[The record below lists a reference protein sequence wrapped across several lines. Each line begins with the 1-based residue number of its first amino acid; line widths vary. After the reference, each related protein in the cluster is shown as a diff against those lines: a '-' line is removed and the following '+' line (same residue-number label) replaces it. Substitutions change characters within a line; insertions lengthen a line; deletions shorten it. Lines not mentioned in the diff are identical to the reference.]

1 MKKRSK
7 SMRDL
12 RRIDVLL
19 NEKTEERFNCGDI
32 VKISTYGTF
41 SRELIGRIAW
51 IDTLELLLDMS
62 KEYENKTEKIKFE
75 DIGTIKT
82 I

>member
-1 MKKRSK
+1 MG
-7 SMRDL
+7 DL

-19 NEKTEERFNCGDI
+19 NEKTKERFDRGDI
-32 VKISTYGTF
+32 VKINTYGSF

-62 KEYENKTEKIKFE
+62 KEYENKTEKIKLV
-75 DIGTIKT
+75 DIGTIKAL
-82 I
+82 